1 MTVAK
6 KFALPVLALAAAGLM
21 TACTTVG
28 EPTNTAGSAAASGT
42 AGSSS
47 SGTGTSGSAGSG
59 SSGSGSSGSGSSAG
73 TAAAGLPSGVTP
85 DMAQNL
91 CDDLAGQAQSMR
103 TYTPTIGKVT
113 LNTTVGTWSMK
124 YNLNLV
130 DIAQHPEKIDQVLEA
145 QCPTVRADV
154 ISALQIP
161 DIASGLL
168 GT

>member
-1 MTVAK
+1 MTVRHK
-6 KFALPVLALAAAGLM
+6 LALPVLAIAAAGLM

-28 EPTNTAGSAAASGT
+28 EPTTTAGTGAGTTTGSGT
-42 AGSSS
+42 S
-47 SGTGTSGSAGSG
+47 SGGASQP
-59 SSGSGSSGSGSSAG
+59 G
-73 TAAAGLPSGVTP
+73 TAPAAGLPSGVTP
-85 DMAQNL
+85 DMAQDL
-91 CDDLAGQAQSMR
+91 CDSLAGQAQSMR

-130 DIAQHPEKIDQVLEA
+130 DLAQNRGKVDQILET
-145 QCPTVRADV
+145 QCPAVRTDV
-154 ISALQIP
+154 ITALNIP